1 MAITSH
7 RHCLY
12 PIYVDGLIYPGRIVS
27 ADRQGS
33 RQLMLPHYRAGLP
46 GYKTDYRTMLT
57 EIGLFL
63 SLYSIGK
70 VRNLGLAPANG
81 G

>member
-1 MAITSH
+1 MATMNH

-12 PIYVDGLIYPGRIVS
+12 LIYVDGLIDPGRIVS

-33 RQLMLPHYRAGLP
+33 RMLMLPHCRAKLP
-46 GYKTDYRTMLT
+46 GYKMDYRTMLT

-70 VRNLGLAPANG
+70 VRNLG
-81 G
+81 